1 VISYTFRDEEKAILK
16 KRTKRSILI
25 EGSDS
30 FTKKIKEPK
39 IERLSIQF
47 GSNWFLILKNM
58 LTVLHISMPETT
70 ESSNRICSV

>member
-1 VISYTFRDEEKAILK
+1 VISYTFRDEERAILK

-47 GSNWFLILKNM
+47 GSSWFLILKNM